1 MKDMSKANVIL
12 DIKVI
17 RDKDCTILSHT
28 HYVEKILK
36 IFEHFNPPMS
46 YRMIQKY
53 N

>member
-1 MKDMSKANVIL
+1 MKDMGKANVIL